1 MSKWL
6 KRIGVGLIVL
16 LIGLQLVPLSR
27 TNPPV
32 TREVKWDSPETKA
45 LAQRA
50 CFDCHSNET
59 TWPWY
64 AYVAPVSM
72 QVVHHVNEGRD
83 RLNFSAWDQPNENME
98 EIAKTL
104 KNGEMPLWDYL
115 LIHTNAK
122 LSADEQ
128 TKLIAGLEATL
139 KQDPPVARQRR
150 RQS

>member
-6 KRIGVGLIVL
+6 KRIAIGLVVL

-59 TWPWY
+59 VWPWY

-139 KQDPPVARQRR
+139 KQDPPVAHQRR